1 MVNMALGNT
10 LPAANNFFVLGI
22 NGGVRPGYQDI
33 STVLMCN
40 GVLLAAIEEERLTRV
55 KHVAGQFP
63 VLSIKEIL
71 SLAGIEIRDVSLV
84 ALHGSTWQTAIDD
97 VLKLHF
103 ESHFGYCPPVKRYH
117 HHQCHAASA
126 YYASGFEEALVIT
139 IDGSGD
145 GISTRISIADNK
157 GIRSIKEFARPQ
169 SLGLF
174 YSMMTQLCGFIRDA
188 DEYKLMGLA
197 AYGNHSAFDLD
208 NVLPLN
214 DDGYYFNTDYMIDI
228 PPGQPSPGRYE
239 MLYNQRLLDKLNLK
253 RRTSNDIPQTYRDVA
268 AAAQRQ
274 LEKAIIHLVKI
285 YIKQTGIQKVCMAG
299 GVALNCLANQK
310 IEALPEVDE
319 LFIQPAS
326 SDSGISLGAAYLASI
341 ERGFSI
347 ERMTHVF
354 YGSAYTDEAIES
366 VLINCHIDYRKA
378 DNIVEEA
385 ASALAE
391 NKVIGW
397 FQGAMEFGPRALGS
411 RSILANAASENI
423 QSVVNHKV
431 KFREGFRPFGASV
444 LEEDFHYYFEAKCS
458 NGPFMTKVVNVK
470 PLHKILLKG
479 VTHADGT
486 CRVQTINI
494 DQHKKFYEL
503 LSAFKQK
510 TGVGVLLNT
519 SFNLNYEPIVCKP
532 REAIASFFASGL
544 DVLFIGSFVVQK
556 SK

>member
-1 MVNMALGNT
+1 MINT
-10 LPAANNFFVLGI
+10 SSAANNFIVLGI

-33 STVLMCN
+33 SAVLMCN
-40 GVLLAAIEEERLTRV
+40 GMLLAAIEEERLNRV
-55 KHVAGQFP
+55 KHVARQLP
-63 VLSIKEIL
+63 VLSIKEASSI
-71 SLAGIEIRDVSLV
+71 ADICIHDVSLV
-84 ALHGSTWQTAIDD
+84 AFHGSTWQPSIDD

-103 ESHFGYCPPVKRYH
+103 ENHFGYCPPVKRYH

-126 YYASGFEEALVIT
+126 YYAAGFEDALVIT

-145 GISTRISIADNK
+145 GISTRISIANK
-157 GIRSIKEFARPQ
+157 NGIRSIKEFERPQ

-174 YSMMTQLCGFIRDA
+174 YSMMTQLCGFTRDA

-197 AYGNHSAFDLD
+197 AYGNHSSFDLD
-208 NVLPLN
+208 GVLQLK

-228 PPGQPSPGRYE
+228 PSGQPSPGRYE
-239 MLYNQRLLDKLNLK
+239 MLFNQRLLDKLGLK
-253 RRTSNDIPQTYRDVA
+253 RRTSNDIPQTYRDLA
-268 AAAQRQ
+268 ATAQRQ
-274 LEKAIIHLVKI
+274 LENTIIHLVKI
-285 YIKQTGIQKVCMAG
+285 YVQQTGIHKVCMAG

-310 IEALPEVDE
+310 IEALPEVEE

-326 SDSGISLGAAYLASI
+326 SDAGISLGAAYLASI
-341 ERGFSI
+341 EKGFSI

-366 VLINCHIDYRKA
+366 VLINCRIDYRKA
-378 DNIVEEA
+378 DNIVAEA

-391 NKVIGW
+391 NRVIGW

-423 QSVVNHKV
+423 KSVVNHKV

-444 LEEDFHYYFEAKCS
+444 LEEDFHDYFEAKCS
-458 NGPFMTKVVNVK
+458 NAPFMTQVFNVK
-470 PLHKILLKG
+470 PQHKILLKG

-486 CRVQTINI
+486 CRVQTVNIN
-494 DQHKKFYEL
+494 QHRKYYEL

-510 TGVGVLLNT
+510 TGAGVLLNT
-519 SFNLNYEPIVCKP
+519 SFNLNHEPIVCKP

-556 SK
+556 SR